1 MKIVNTL
8 QKSLVDKLNL
18 YGIHYIYQIDDNNYS
33 IVSREKKLELILYNG
48 INYDKFK
55 RLSLSSL
62 YLVRGKYKEI
72 I

>member
-18 YGIHYIYQIDDNNYS
+18 YGTHYIYQIDDSNYS
-33 IVSREKKLELILYNG
+33 IVSREKKLELMLYNG
-48 INYDKFK
+48 IGYDKFK

-62 YLVRGKYKEI
+62 DLVKGNYKEI